1 LVTKSILILLV
12 ALALLAGC
20 TTPKPVFE
28 TDQYHQP
35 DSSKVQ
41 QKPLNSLQMQALKL
55 MNQQQYD
62 SAIEYLQRA
71 VKIEPRNA
79 LNWHYLAQN
88 YWHKKDFPRCR
99 DMIQRA
105 IAYSQFDADLQ
116 RANKILLEQCSP

>member
-1 LVTKSILILLV
+1 MVTRSILILLV

-28 TDQYHQP
+28 TDQYHQH

-41 QKPLNSLQMQALKL
+41 QKTLNSLQMQALKL

-71 VKIEPRNA
+71 VKIAPRNA

>member
-1 LVTKSILILLV
+1 VV
-12 ALALLAGC
+12 
-20 TTPKPVFE
+20 E

-41 QKPLNSLQMQALKL
+41 QKSLNRLQLQALKL

-88 YWHKKDFPRCR
+88 YWHKQDFPHCR
-99 DMIQRA
+99 NMIQRA
-105 IAYSQFDADLQ
+105 IAYSQFDPDLQ